1 MVDVETLCL
10 GCMTEVAKNEI
21 CAHCGYPES
30 VERNPIALPERTLL
44 NDRFYVGAVLGKPG
58 GYGITYLAWDL
69 TLQTTAAIKEYL
81 PQRLASRK
89 PGDTEITPVSTDD
102 AIVYTEGLEE
112 FLDEARTLVRFSH
125 PNIVRVRDFFQQ
137 NNSAYLVMDYYAGM
151 SLSEHLK
158 QRSAAMTQAE
168 AIDLI
173 TPVLDGLAT
182 VHELGYLH
190 RDIKPANIYIA
201 AEKTPILLD
210 FGAARH
216 SLGEETESLS
226 VILTPGY
233 APFEQYFRKGKQGP
247 WTDIYSCAATLYFAL
262 SGVRP
267 PPALDR
273 ETSDEIVPLDSLNHA
288 VSPAVSAVIMRE
300 LSRTP
305 AARSAS
311 ATAFKDALIRARSR
325 EPGEI
330 NRSKPT
336 RLTTVTVATSLVL
349 LLIVAGLFVVW
360 MTRDSPSPSVSDQR
374 RIVSPNA
381 APSGGSNASA
391 PMPQAEVTW
400 RGPPSNSPKGA
411 PRPPRESTEACRSI
425 ALGDVCSFAAP
436 HGMEQG
442 TCRTVRGASDLACI
456 PDHHRHRRPP
466 PPRRN

>member
-10 GCMTEVAKNEI
+10 GCMTEVVSSTN
-21 CAHCGYPES
+21 CARCGYPEGA
-30 VERNPIALPERTLL
+30 ERNPIALPERTIL
-44 NDRFYVGAVLGKPG
+44 NERFYGGSVLGKPG

-89 PGDTEITPVSTDD
+89 PGDTGITPVSFDD
-102 AIVYTEGLEE
+102 AVAYTDGLEE

-151 SLSEHLK
+151 SLSEYLK
-158 QRSAAMTQAE
+158 ELPAVMTEAE
-168 AIDLI
+168 AIGLMSPI
-173 TPVLDGLAT
+173 LDGLGT

-201 AEKTPILLD
+201 AGKTPILLD

-273 ETSDEIVPLDSLNHA
+273 ESDDEIVPLNSLNRE

-300 LSRTP
+300 CYRIQGCAQQRT
-305 AARSAS
+305 
-311 ATAFKDALIRARSR
+311 
-325 EPGEI
+325 
-330 NRSKPT
+330 
-336 RLTTVTVATSLVL
+336 
-349 LLIVAGLFVVW
+349 
-360 MTRDSPSPSVSDQR
+360 
-374 RIVSPNA
+374 
-381 APSGGSNASA
+381 
-391 PMPQAEVTW
+391 
-400 RGPPSNSPKGA
+400 
-411 PRPPRESTEACRSI
+411 
-425 ALGDVCSFAAP
+425 
-436 HGMEQG
+436 
-442 TCRTVRGASDLACI
+442 
-456 PDHHRHRRPP
+456 
-466 PPRRN
+466 